1 MFKSKRTIMKLL
13 TRRRPSW
20 LRFKKITTLRLPN
33 SNLRTV
39 CSSRSSLRSSIK
51 WNLTNWRTI
60 KIDWRMQ
67 AERKTSRTSLMNSN
81 ALNCWSKRIC
91 NASETK
97 KTTNLIEISKQEKQR
112 QKPKPKLRE
121 TNALRSFKMKKTKRC
136 DPKPT
141 TELRFRS
148 RFQSIRRKMR

>member
-13 TRRRPSW
+13 TRKRPSW
-20 LRFKKITTLRLPN
+20 LRFKKITTLRSPN
-33 SNLRTV
+33 SNQKTV

-67 AERKTSRTSLMNSN
+67 AARKTSRISLMNSN
-81 ALNCWSKRIC
+81 VLNCWSKRIW

-112 QKPKPKLRE
+112 RKLKPKLRE
-121 TNALRSFKMKKTKRC
+121 TSALRSFKMKKTKKC